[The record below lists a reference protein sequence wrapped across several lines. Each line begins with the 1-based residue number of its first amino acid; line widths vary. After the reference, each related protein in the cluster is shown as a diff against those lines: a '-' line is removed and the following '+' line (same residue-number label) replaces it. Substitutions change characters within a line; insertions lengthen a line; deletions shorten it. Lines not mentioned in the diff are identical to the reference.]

1 MYPLMLREI
10 DLQSL
15 VVDKE
20 NKFNWDRALEA
31 ANFFAHKIDIPEAR
45 DRDVSNWEI
54 LASFVCLAIDL
65 KGKEFEYNT
74 IVSDDGGGRIVS
86 IFIKYLLSIKRRE
99 LESNAPSPIVY
110 FVSPHEPDLVNGF
123 IDNIHDSLGKVLVVT
138 ELIRNG
144 KGTRVFGDAL
154 NRYNDV
160 SFDVASISSVKLGVP
175 EQLESEY
182 NTKVFVGESLGW
194 GAGEVF
200 HKQPF
205 NAVGAI
211 LIEGK
216 PHLKRNDKF
225 DSPVVVA
232 ARRNIFVL
240 AEEIAK
246 LI

>member
-1 MYPLMLREI
+1 MLRER
-10 DLQSL
+10 DSQSL

-20 NKFNWDRALEA
+20 NKFNWDKALKA
-31 ANFFAHKIDIPEAR
+31 ASFFECDIDV
-45 DRDVSNWEI
+45 DDVVPRHVTDWEI
-54 LASFVCLAIDL
+54 LASFVCLAMDF

-74 IVSDDGGGRIVS
+74 IISDDGGGRIAS
-86 IFIKYLLSIKRRE
+86 IFIKYLFSIKRRE
-99 LESNAPSPIVY
+99 LESNAPSPMVY
-110 FVSPHEPDLVNGF
+110 FVSPHEPDLVNSF
-123 IDNIHDSLGKVLVVT
+123 VDSIHDSLGKVLVVT

-154 NRYNDV
+154 KRYDDV
-160 SFDVASISSVKLGVP
+160 SFNVASVSSVKLGVP

-182 NTKVFVGESLGW
+182 NNKVFVGESLGW

-216 PHLKRNDKF
+216 PHLERSDKF
-225 DSPVVVA
+225 DSPVVAA

-240 AEEIAK
+240 AKEIAK